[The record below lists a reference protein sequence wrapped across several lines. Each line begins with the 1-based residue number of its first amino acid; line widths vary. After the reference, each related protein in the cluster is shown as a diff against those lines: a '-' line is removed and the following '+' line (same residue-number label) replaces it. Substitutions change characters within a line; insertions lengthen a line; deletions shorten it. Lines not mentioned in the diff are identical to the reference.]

1 MFQGYT
7 QETVDFLWGIRFNN
21 ERGWFMEHKQIYQ
34 TALLEPTRALGGQI
48 YDGLHAML
56 PDEPLQLKVSRIYRD
71 ARRLFGR
78 GPYKDNLWLSVRTG
92 EDDWTGRPTFYFEI
106 APDYYGYGMSFWSAA
121 PALMELYRRQIDRAP
136 GELEKLVRRF
146 NRQDVFTLTGPDYAR
161 SKGEVSDLLRPWY
174 QKKSLSLQHELPLD
188 EKIFSPALA
197 DEIVENFH
205 LLLPFYHYFSRLC
218 AAALQRRAETDRAH
232 TPDGAGYIGRTKKMN
247 KHRKTKKKEK
257 NDMNIW
263 HDIAPS
269 RVKPEDFWAVIEIE
283 KGSKNK
289 YELDKETGM
298 LRLDRILY
306 TSTHYPANYG
316 FIPRTW
322 AEDGD
327 PLDVLVLC
335 SESIRPLSLVRCFPI
350 GVISMEDGGSQD
362 EKIIAIPFE
371 DPTYHLYTDIS
382 ELPAHVASEIRH
394 FFRVYKSLEG
404 KETDVSDVLGREEA
418 VKVIVH
424 SQNAYIEKYCK

>member
-56 PDEPLQLKVSRIYRD
+56 PDEPLQLKVGRIYRD

-106 APDYYGYGMSFWSAA
+106 APDYYGYGMGFWSAA

-218 AAALQRRAETDRAH
+218 AAALQQRAETDRAH
-232 TPDGAGYIGRTKKMN
+232 TPDG
-247 KHRKTKKKEK
+247 
-257 NDMNIW
+257 
-263 HDIAPS
+263 
-269 RVKPEDFWAVIEIE
+269 AVIEIE